1 MHLKTICIR
10 LSLNLA
16 CSLIFPEQKQTI
28 YLGKLYSWHAVQYNQ
43 ILCFA
48 CCVILEPFGEGHKKN
63 TQRQFQGKCVNKR
76 TKSCMETEAKKIEM
90 NRKEK
95 AGGENG
101 GRGLGQVA

>member
-1 MHLKTICIR
+1 MFVNFPRAKAN
-10 LSLNLA
+10 NL
-16 CSLIFPEQKQTI
+16 
-28 YLGKLYSWHAVQYNQ
+28 LGQIVQLTSVQYNQ